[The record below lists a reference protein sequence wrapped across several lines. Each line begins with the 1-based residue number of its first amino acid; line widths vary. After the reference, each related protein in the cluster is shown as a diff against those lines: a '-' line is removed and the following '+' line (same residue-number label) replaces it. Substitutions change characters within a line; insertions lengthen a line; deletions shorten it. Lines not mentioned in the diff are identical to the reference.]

1 MGPLE
6 ARQLAPLP
14 PAVVRA
20 PRLSIV
26 VPAFN
31 EESRLAT
38 SLPLLL
44 TACEWGTEAELIVV
58 DNGSTDRTHDV
69 ATELLADIPGAR
81 VLHEPRIGK
90 GAAVRHG
97 MLRAAGERIAFMD
110 ADLATDVADL
120 PYLIAGLDHA
130 DVVVGSRVIP
140 DATVTGVSPT
150 RGFLHNA
157 FRWHARRWAGI
168 GISDPQCGF
177 KAFRRE
183 AAQLLFS
190 RSSVNGFGFDV
201 EILLLASQLGLR
213 VDEIP
218 VRWHAVEGSRVRLL
232 RDSAEMLTDVFRV
245 RSRIADA
252 THGHTVTLVEGH
264 EPVVEPAVEPA

>member
-1 MGPLE
+1 MGHLE
-6 ARQLAPLP
+6 ARPLAPLP
-14 PAVVRA
+14 PAARR

-26 VPAFN
+26 IPAFN
-31 EESRLAT
+31 EERRLAT

-44 TACEWGTEAELIVV
+44 AAWEWGPDGELIVV
-58 DNGSTDRTHDV
+58 DNGSTDSTREV
-69 ATELLADIPGAR
+69 ATDLLADVHGAR

-97 MLRAAGERIAFMD
+97 MLAAAGERIAFMD

-120 PYLIAGLDHA
+120 PWLVEGLDVA
-130 DVVVGSRVIP
+130 DIVVGSRVLST
-140 DATVTGVSPT
+140 ATVTGLTPT
-150 RGFLHNA
+150 RGLLHHA
-157 FRWHARRWAGI
+157 FRWHARRWAGL

-177 KAFRRE
+177 KSFRRE

-190 RSSVNGFGFDV
+190 RSSVTGFGFDV
-201 EILLLASQLGLR
+201 EILLFARHFGLR

-245 RSRIADA
+245 RARIADA
-252 THGHTVTLVEGH
+252 AGLKSI
-264 EPVVEPAVEPA
+264 AVADSAELA

>member
-6 ARQLAPLP
+6 ARQVAPLP
-14 PAVVRA
+14 PAVLRR

-31 EESRLAT
+31 EETRLAT

-44 TACEWGTEAELIVV
+44 TACEWGSEAELIIV
-58 DNGSTDRTHDV
+58 DNGSTDRTHAV
-69 ATELLADIPGAR
+69 ATALLADVPGAR
-81 VLHEPRIGK
+81 VLHEPRVGK

-97 MLRAAGERIAFMD
+97 MLNASGERIAFMD

-120 PYLIAGLDHA
+120 PFLIEGLDHA
-130 DVVVGSRVIP
+130 DVVVGSRVLSE
-140 DATVTGVSPT
+140 ALMTGVSPT
-150 RGFLHNA
+150 RGLLHNA

-177 KAFRRE
+177 KSFRRE

-190 RSSVNGFGFDV
+190 RSQVNGFGFDV
-201 EILLLASQLGLR
+201 EILLLARHFDLR

-232 RDSAEMLTDVFRV
+232 RDSTEMLTDLFRV
-245 RSRIADA
+245 RGRILEA
-252 THGHTVTLVEGH
+252 TRAQT
-264 EPVVEPAVEPA
+264 